1 MPHILITTQPGPWRR
16 RTRRA
21 GRAAVSGLLLGLHL
35 VVAVLVLAIRIPY
48 ALITPLAH
56 AAAGA
61 ELRLAARTGHTPLGQ
76 TVGVAL
82 VAIFAH
88 EFVTAHRQNSH

>member
-1 MPHILITTQPGPWRR
+1 MPHALITTQPGPWRR

-21 GRAAVSGLLLGLHL
+21 GQAAVSGLLLALHL

-48 ALITPLAH
+48 ALITPIAR

-61 ELRLAARTGHTPLGQ
+61 ELRLSARTGRAPLGQ
-76 TVGVAL
+76 TAGVTLA
-82 VAIFAH
+82 AIFAH
-88 EFVTAHRQNSH
+88 EFITAHRQNSH